1 MENILARAQIFSSC
15 KYCKFLLGISQ
26 QGVIGYIS
34 KGWGEFKSDKF
45 LTENYDFLDNLLPG
59 DIVMTDR
66 GFDIEQSL
74 ALYCAK
80 VKIPSFTKGTRQLSS
95 LDVKQ
100 SQRMAVVRIYVETV
114 ICIVQNKYP
123 FFQGILPY
131 DFLMKK
137 EDSNYCTIDKIVCVT
152 YDLVNLCDS
161 VIPFKSFSQ

>member
-1 MENILARAQIFSSC
+1 
-15 KYCKFLLGISQ
+15 
-26 QGVIGYIS
+26 
-34 KGWGEFKSDKF
+34 
-45 LTENYDFLDNLLPG
+45 
-59 DIVMTDR
+59 MTDR
-66 GFDIEQSL
+66 GFDIEQSV

-123 FFQGILPY
+123 FFQGILSY

-152 YDLVNLCDS
+152 CDLVNLCDS